1 MGLFIDILK
10 MENMLYLDNV
20 YLEYCTLEVYLDNV
34 YLEYCTHEVCLDN
47 VFCEHTFKFT
57 WPVMLLY

>member
-1 MGLFIDILK
+1 

-20 YLEYCTLEVYLDNV
+20 YLEYCTHEVY
-34 YLEYCTHEVCLDN
+34 LDN